1 MWYYSVVKYC
11 LKPLVL
17 NTLSFIPRR
26 DTLKV
31 SGKQNSLFP
40 LGPVIKCLLWS
51 QQRTLIHMNMKKSN
65 IGIDLLLSILK
76 GLQWLNKGLLLS
88 V

>member
-1 MWYYSVVKYC
+1 MWYYYAVKYC

-17 NTLSFIPRR
+17 NAFIPRR
-26 DTLKV
+26 DPLKV
-31 SGKQNSLFP
+31 SGKQNSLFA

-65 IGIDLLLSILK
+65 IGIDILLSILK
-76 GLQWLNKGLLLS
+76 GFPWLNKGLLLS